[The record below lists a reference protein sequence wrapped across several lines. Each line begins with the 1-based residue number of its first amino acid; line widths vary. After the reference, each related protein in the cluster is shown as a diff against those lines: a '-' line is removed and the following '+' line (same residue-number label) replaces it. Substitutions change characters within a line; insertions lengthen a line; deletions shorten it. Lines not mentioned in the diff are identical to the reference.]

1 MASTKQHSRSSASS
15 TSSNGSSYQLILDHI
30 LTYPGN
36 YELPLRTMHALNTAQ
51 RGSRRS
57 GSPSSSNP
65 SSSNGS
71 SGSSPATPQ
80 GAFPTA
86 HTPTFTEDLLAQVSQ
101 LSKASASL
109 PPSFIIEFAQKCF
122 LSDLKDVDFPQ
133 ALTGLDYLKDL
144 EMRRRREVASAM
156 SRLQIDRKSL
166 DQNASGLLHMSP
178 EVLQWVK
185 SVEEKERKIDHLY
198 TSVFVGIRRWILIN
212 EFSLLPFHKHNCV
225 GMLNTLYPPLGLN
238 DQPTSALSHHV
249 LKEQREQYFKYISA
263 VEKNGPRVLGNLM
276 RQGKGPTDEFGWESV
291 VRTLGHYMQLAKS
304 MISECEVLYDVQDLS
319 SRTVIRSSSRH
330 QRKADSG
337 ISFGSTYSNDSL
349 PSPVDSNRPTSSSSS
364 KSRQRTSSNASN
376 TALERL
382 ARGLRTIGRSRTDVT
397 EIANARDAAG
407 AALSSF
413 PQPEAKPGMLRKMRS
428 MGSLSDRKASSSN
441 LKTMPAFDVEEMR
454 KQRALYEKKNEMKR
468 GSHEI

>member
-57 GSPSSSNP
+57 GSPSSSH
-65 SSSNGS
+65 GS

-382 ARGLRTIGRSRTDVT
+382 ARGLRTIGRSRTD
-397 EIANARDAAG
+397 
-407 AALSSF
+407 
-413 PQPEAKPGMLRKMRS
+413 PGMLRKMRS